1 MVLLETLDPTEN
13 VKLLGGDVPQVC
25 QVIYQLYPFI
35 PALDVIIFSNTP
47 FICSRCLG
55 PSRGATFRCTI
66 V

>member
-35 PALDVIIFSNTP
+35 PE
-47 FICSRCLG
+47 
-55 PSRGATFRCTI
+55 
-66 V
+66 